1 MIVILKQ
8 NAEQN
13 EVNALLKQLEDM
25 GFDHHY
31 SKGENSTIVGIIGDT
46 STLDTDDLKTID
58 VVADVKRVSEPFK
71 LANRKFHPDNSIF
84 NIAGRTVGEGHF
96 SVIAGPCSVETIPQ
110 MTETAEAVK
119 KSGASFLRGGAFK
132 PRTSPYSFQGLHLSL
147 IHI

>member
-31 SKGENSTIVGIIGDT
+31 SKGENSAIVGIIGDT

-58 VVADVKRVSEPFK
+58 VVADVKRVSPAAFRK
-71 LANRKFHPDNSIF
+71 LRREMRFRAVQACK
-84 NIAGRTVGEGHF
+84 
-96 SVIAGPCSVETIPQ
+96 PQ
-110 MTETAEAVK
+110 VPP
-119 KSGASFLRGGAFK
+119 G
-132 PRTSPYSFQGLHLSL
+132 
-147 IHI
+147 